1 MPLTSFSSSPSSSPK
16 IFPLKKRSLAVSSSA
31 SSSSSSP
38 RAPSPP
44 RAPSV
49 ARAPSPSLPS
59 SAAKESKKKKKKSSS
74 GDSGDTA
81 AAASVAA
88 SAAAAASSP
97 SPPQQHLKQNH
108 HQQQQQNHQ
117 QNHHQQQQQQRPRP
131 LEACRALVL
140 DASHRPLD
148 VLPWTRAVSLYLSRD
163 QRVEVLSFYDGV
175 GVRSAYAEHRVPAVL
190 RARVVVNVGGSPG
203 GGKRGVGGSSGGGS
217 GAAARRKNKG
227 RGFAS
232 SASAPPLSSSSSSII
247 TSASLRAPAPSRR
260 NVIARDN
267 GTCAF
272 CFLKVF
278 RVFFLKSGATLER
291 KR

>member
-88 SAAAAASSP
+88 SAAAAASSSP
-97 SPPQQHLKQNH
+97 SPPPQHLKQNH
-108 HQQQQQNHQ
+108 QQQQQQNHQ
-117 QNHHQQQQQQRPRP
+117 QNHHHQQQQRPRP